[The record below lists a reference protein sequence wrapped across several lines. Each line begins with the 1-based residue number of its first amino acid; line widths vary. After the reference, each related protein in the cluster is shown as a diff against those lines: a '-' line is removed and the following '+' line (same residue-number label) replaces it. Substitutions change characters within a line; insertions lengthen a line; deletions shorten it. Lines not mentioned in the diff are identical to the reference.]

1 MSSTVVSPTPQ
12 QLPSWQASVARA
24 FSRAAPQYDALA
36 SAQRQIGE
44 TLWLALP
51 PHAKRV
57 LDLGCGTG
65 YWTQRLAALYPRANM
80 TGLDIAPGML
90 AHAQALYGDEITW
103 QQGDAAALPFENG
116 HFDLIVSNLAIQ
128 WCRDVSAVM
137 QELARVLS
145 PGGESHITTLLPG
158 TLKEVATAWQ
168 RPEALLQM
176 PDASTVE
183 DAVARSGLTLV
194 RSTAEQRQFY
204 YPDLSAVMASIKGV
218 GAQVTRPNAQLTRRE
233 LAAAQARFETLREP
247 QGLPVSYHCFTLHLE
262 KTP

>member
-1 MSSTVVSPTPQ
+1 MSSTLATPPPH
-12 QLPSWQASVARA
+12 LPNWQASVARA
-24 FSRAAPQYDALA
+24 FSRAAPQYDSLA

-51 PHAKRV
+51 SHAKRV

-65 YWTQRLAALYPRANM
+65 YWTQQLTARYPHANI

-90 AHAQALYGDEITW
+90 AQAQALYGDVITW
-103 QQGDAAALPFENG
+103 QQGDAAALPFENSR
-116 HFDLIVSNLAIQ
+116 FDLIVSNLAIQ
-128 WCRDVSAVM
+128 WCSDVNAVM
-137 QELARVLS
+137 QELARVLT
-145 PGGESHITTLLPG
+145 PGGEAHITTLLPG
-158 TLKEVATAWQ
+158 TLKEVAAAWQ

-176 PDASTVE
+176 PDAPTIE
-183 DAVARSGLTLV
+183 DAVALSGLTLV
-194 RSTAEQRQFY
+194 RGTAEQRKFY

-233 LAAAQARFETLREP
+233 LADAQARFETLREP

-262 KTP
+262 KSP

>member
-1 MSSTVVSPTPQ
+1 MSSTLATPTT
-12 QLPSWQASVARA
+12 QLPNWQASVARA

-36 SAQRQIGE
+36 SAQREIGKA
-44 TLWLALP
+44 LWRALP
-51 PHAKRV
+51 THAKSV

-65 YWTQRLAALYPRANM
+65 YWTQQLAARYPHAHL

-90 AHAQALYGDEITW
+90 AHAQALYGDVITW
-103 QQGDAAALPFENG
+103 QQGDAAALPFESSR
-116 HFDLIVSNLAIQ
+116 FDLIVSNLAIQ
-128 WCRDVSAVM
+128 WCSDINAVM
-137 QELARVLS
+137 QELARVLT
-145 PGGESHITTLLPG
+145 PGGEVHITTLLPG

-176 PDASTVE
+176 PDAASVE
-183 DAVARSGLTLV
+183 RAVAQSGLTLV

-204 YPDLSAVMASIKGV
+204 YPDLRAVMASIKGV
-218 GAQVTRPNAQLTRRE
+218 GAQVTRSNAQLTRRE

>member
-1 MSSTVVSPTPQ
+1 MSSTVASPTP

-51 PHAKRV
+51 LNAKRV

-65 YWTQRLAALYPRANM
+65 YWTQRLAALYPHASI

-90 AHAQALYGDEITW
+90 AHAQALYGEVITW
-103 QQGDAAALPFENG
+103 QQGDAAALPFKNN

-128 WCRDVSAVM
+128 WCSDVSAVM
-137 QELARVLS
+137 QELARVLT
-145 PGGESHITTLLPG
+145 PGGEAHITT
-158 TLKEVATAWQ
+158 
-168 RPEALLQM
+168 LLQM

-194 RSTAEQRQFY
+194 RSTTEQQQFY

-218 GAQVTRPNAQLTRRE
+218 GAQVTRSNAQLTRRE